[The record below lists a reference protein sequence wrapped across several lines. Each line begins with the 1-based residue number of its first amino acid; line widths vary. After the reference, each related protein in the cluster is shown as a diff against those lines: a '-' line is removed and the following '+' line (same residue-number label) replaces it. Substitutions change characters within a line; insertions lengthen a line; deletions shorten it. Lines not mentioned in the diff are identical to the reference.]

1 MWHHIFFI
9 HSSVNGHLGCF
20 HVLTIV
26 NSATMNLG
34 AHVSFQIIGTRNY
47 FNIGEITA
55 LLDAEGSRQEQSKST
70 CYRREIGENYCVS
83 VWGGREQTSG
93 GERVF

>member
-1 MWHHIFFI
+1 
-9 HSSVNGHLGCF
+9 
-20 HVLTIV
+20 
-26 NSATMNLG
+26 MNLG